1 MSVLRDKYFL
11 LRKLHQFTG
20 AVPLGMYLTIHL
32 LVNSTALGPHGVE
45 NFEAGVH
52 LLESLPAL
60 PVWELTLIYL
70 PLVYHAVFGLWVA
83 FIAKNNPLRFPYAR
97 NWNFVLQRYTGLFLT
112 VFLVYHA
119 YKMRFSGTPIDENG
133 FQKVADHL
141 ANPAMAAAYAVFV
154 LATAFHFANG
164 LWEFCIDWGLTVSAR
179 AQKLTA
185 LAVPLVTLVF
195 FGLGMMSIAGFRTPR
210 EASTPSPAHAQA
222 TTVSQS
228 FSVRNG
234 DAVAAR

>member
-1 MSVLRDKYFL
+1 MSVLRDQYFL

-20 AVPLGMYLTIHL
+20 AVPLGLYLTIHL
-32 LVNSTALGPHGVE
+32 LVNSTALGPRGVE

-60 PVWELTLIYL
+60 PVWEFTLIYL
-70 PLVYHAVFGLWVA
+70 PLVYHSIFGVWVA

-119 YKMRFSGTPIDENG
+119 YKMRFSGTPIDDHG
-133 FQKVADHL
+133 FDKVRDHL
-141 ANPAMAAAYAVFV
+141 ANPAMATAYGVFV

-179 AQKLTA
+179 AQKLTSM
-185 LAVPLVTLVF
+185 AVPLVTLVF
-195 FGLGMMSIAGFRTPR
+195 FGLGMMAIVGFRTSH
-210 EASTPSPAHAQA
+210 EEPSAAPARAQA
-222 TTVSQS
+222 IHASPS
-228 FSVRNG
+228 FSVRTG